1 MPNTTW
7 PASTLGWERRKR
19 HSHGLAERPRNG
31 FPSYPVYEQDP
42 FLEPIRDAIGFRGLV
57 DELRDERRGY
67 AEVYGELAAA
77 RRRDSCPA

>member
-1 MPNTTW
+1 V
-7 PASTLGWERRKR
+7 ACIYAQLGEKEEA
-19 HSHGLAERPRNG
+19 LAWAGRAARNG

-57 DELRDERRGY
+57 DELRDECRGY